1 MIGNVAI
8 LVELTVFHADFLPA
22 VALEIVE
29 IFQIWIVLKSSR
41 LLNHVLSVFF
51 RRFHIGDKLELLQI
65 FGELA
70 DFAGVARSRH

>member
-1 MIGNVAI
+1 MIGNVAV
-8 LVELTVFHADFLPA
+8 LVELPIFNTDFLPA

-51 RRFHIGDKLELLQI
+51 RRFNIGDKLELLQI

>member
-1 MIGNVAI
+1 MIGNVAV
-8 LVELTVFHADFLPA
+8 LVELPIFNTDFLPA

-51 RRFHIGDKLELLQI
+51 RRFNIGDKLELLQSS
-65 FGELA
+65 GKLA
-70 DFAGVARSRH
+70 DFVGVARLCH